1 MEDEFIAPADDTPGY
16 GGVNGVA
23 LLRDWYA
30 LIRGEVDTCRNTTQS
45 MVDTVRLIENIITA
59 SDEGRRIDC

>member
-1 MEDEFIAPADDTPGY
+1 MEDEFIAPADDTHGY
-16 GGVNGVA
+16 GGANGIA

-30 LIRGEVDTCRNTTQS
+30 LIRGEVASCRNTTQS

-59 SDEGRRIDC
+59 SNEGRRIDC